1 MKASIPTAIVYNEQ
15 GDGINNTLRQEMSNP
30 WLPGWKTCVYTHLE
44 RQFYSTSFD
53 WNQQR
58 RISLLLQYI
67 ASSSWGCS
75 FGVDHCSEDKRQSGF
90 TTKNVV
96 SLFFVIQVQGGIKMN
111 IYELTSDQWLDIGIS
126 AAIISIA
133 ILVGRWIIKLVI
145 GRGIRAIVG
154 KTETELDDAILRAA
168 IGPLHWLIIAL
179 AVDYG
184 LRRLAFLPSTWEGNL
199 STFLYIVYFLI
210 GTIFALRLIAGV
222 MDWYGKTIDKQED
235 MSLASQMLPFIRR
248 VAMIVIGVIAL
259 VTILNR
265 FTDVSAL
272 LATLGVGSL
281 AIALAAQSSLQ
292 DLFSGFLIMFDRPY
306 LIGDRIEVQELD
318 TWGDVVDIGLRSTRI
333 RTRDNR
339 FVIVPNSIMG
349 KNMVVNYSRPDTQ
362 YRNQIEIEVAYG
374 SDVELVRKTIIEA
387 VKQVEGVLQDRKIE
401 ALFLNF
407 STSGMVFRV
416 RWWLDSYYDTR
427 RMFDRVN
434 TAIYCA
440 FDEAGIEIGN
450 LQIDAHH
457 FISENEIEKVSTIL
471 EASG

>member
-1 MKASIPTAIVYNEQ
+1 
-15 GDGINNTLRQEMSNP
+15 
-30 WLPGWKTCVYTHLE
+30 
-44 RQFYSTSFD
+44 
-53 WNQQR
+53 
-58 RISLLLQYI
+58 
-67 ASSSWGCS
+67 
-75 FGVDHCSEDKRQSGF
+75 
-90 TTKNVV
+90 
-96 SLFFVIQVQGGIKMN
+96 MN
-111 IYELTSDQWLDIGIS
+111 ILELTTDQWLDIGIS
-126 AAIISIA
+126 ALMIAIA
-133 ILVGRWIIKLVI
+133 ILIGRWIIKLVI
-145 GRGIRAIVG
+145 GKGIRAFVG
-154 KTETELDDAILRAA
+154 KTKTELDDAILQAA
-168 IGPLHWLIIAL
+168 IRPLHWFIIIL

-184 LRRLAFLPSTWEGNL
+184 LRRLEFFPVSWDGNL
-199 STFLYIVYFLI
+199 DNFLFIAYFLI
-210 GTIFALRLIAGV
+210 GTLFILRLINGV
-222 MDWYGKTIDKQED
+222 MDWYGNTIDEERD
-235 MSLASQMLPFIRR
+235 MNLATQMLPFIRR
-248 VAMIVIGVIAL
+248 VAMIVIGLIAL
-259 VTILNR
+259 VSILDR

-374 SDVELVRKTIIEA
+374 SDVEHVRETIIEA
-387 VKQVEGVLQDRKIE
+387 VQQVEGVLPDRDVE

-407 STSGMVFRV
+407 STAGMVFRV
-416 RWWLDSYYDTR
+416 RWWLESFIDTR

-434 TAIYCA
+434 TAMYKA
-440 FDEAGIEIGN
+440 FNDAGIEIGN

-457 FISENEIEKVSTIL
+457 FIGEEQLGQINSIL
-471 EASG
+471 NTAR